1 MKKRFFQSRSVLML
15 ILILAFTTFLITLV
29 SLLIIYN
36 TTTRGVKS
44 ILFSIVENE
53 KAMMAALNSHGLNE
67 DAVIQIVKKSQVK
80 KRMIG
85 RSSEFVIAKLI
96 NNGSDIKFLFF
107 ESDNSPPTYKQ
118 VMMENYATPMKM
130 ALNGESGFVRGKDY
144 RGVEVLACYT
154 FFKEFNCGIVA
165 KIDAAEVSK
174 PFQKAAYA
182 AIGLALVCIIFGS
195 FLFVMV
201 TNPIL
206 RGIIK
211 SENKFRTLFDA
222 SASTITISDFTGHF
236 LEVNDTAC
244 KNLQYEREE
253 LLKLSIGDITS
264 PAFGDK
270 VDEIINRLPELDCLS
285 YESEYIA
292 KNGRLVAVQVN
303 AKIIEYN
310 NTKAILSIA
319 VDITER
325 RNVEREKSKLLNIIE
340 KSMNEIFI
348 FDAQTLK
355 FVYANQGALD
365 NTGYTMDEIMGLTP
379 LAIKPKFTHESFNK
393 MLKPLLDKVR
403 DRYVFTTTHRRKD
416 GSIYPVEIFLQITET
431 GNERLFLAIVNDITE
446 RRKAEQKIRELNEQL
461 EQRVRD
467 RTAQLESA
475 NRELEA
481 FAYSVSHDLRAPLR
495 GIDGWSLALFED
507 YQSQLDE
514 RAQQYI
520 ERVRSETQRMGH
532 LIDDLLQLSRVT
544 RTDMQ
549 MTEVNLSEVAETVVD
564 RLKKEYPERQIDI
577 HIQPDLKVR
586 GDLALMEIVLTNL
599 FNNAFKFTGKQP
611 QARIEFGKIEIDGKT
626 VCFIRDNGVGFD
638 MAYSKNLFGAF
649 QRMHKLSEFPGTGV
663 GLATVQRIIHRHAGR
678 IWADAKENQGATF
691 YFTI

>member
-1 MKKRFFQSRSVLML
+1 MKKRFVQSRSVLML

-29 SLLIIYN
+29 SLLIIYG
-36 TTTRGVKS
+36 TTSRSVKY
-44 ILFSIVENE
+44 ILSSSVENQ
-53 KAMMAALNSHGLNE
+53 KAMMVALKAHGLDE
-67 DAVIQIVKKSQVK
+67 DATIEIVRKSQVK

-85 RSSEFVIAKLI
+85 RTSEFVIAKLT
-96 NNGSDIKFLFF
+96 NNGKDIKFLIF
-107 ESDNSPPTYKQ
+107 ESRANPPSYKQ
-118 VMMENYATPMKM
+118 VMEENYATPMKM
-130 ALNGESGFVRGKDY
+130 ALRGESGFIEGKDY
-144 RGVEVLACYT
+144 RGIEVFAYYA
-154 FFKEFNCGIVA
+154 FVKEFDCGIVA
-165 KIDAAEVSK
+165 KINVADIDRPFREAAC
-174 PFQKAAYA
+174 A
-182 AIGLALVCIIFGS
+182 AIALALICIILGS
-195 FLFVMV
+195 LLFIRV
-201 TNPIL
+201 TNPML
-206 RGIIK
+206 RNIIK
-211 SENKFRTLFDA
+211 SENKFRSLFDA

-236 LEVNDTAC
+236 LEINDTAC

-292 KNGRLVAVQVN
+292 KSGRLVAVQVN
-303 AKIIEYN
+303 AKVIEYN
-310 NTKAILSIA
+310 NTKAILRIA
-319 VDITER
+319 VDISER
-325 RNVEREKSKLLNIIE
+325 KEAER
-340 KSMNEIFI
+340 
-348 FDAQTLK
+348 
-355 FVYANQGALD
+355 
-365 NTGYTMDEIMGLTP
+365 
-379 LAIKPKFTHESFNK
+379 
-393 MLKPLLDKVR
+393 
-403 DRYVFTTTHRRKD
+403 
-416 GSIYPVEIFLQITET
+416 
-431 GNERLFLAIVNDITE
+431 
-446 RRKAEQKIRELNEQL
+446 KIQELNEQL
-461 EQRVRD
+461 EQRVQD

-475 NRELEA
+475 NKELEA

-507 YQSQLDE
+507 YQSQLDA
-514 RAQQYI
+514 RAHQYI

-564 RLKKEYPERQIDI
+564 RLRKEYPERQIDI
-577 HIQPDLKVR
+577 HIQPGLKVR
-586 GDLALMEIVLTNL
+586 ADLALMEIVLTNL

-638 MAYSKNLFGAF
+638 MDYSKNLFGAF